1 MKVEK
6 SMNGSRQIT
15 RQLDILRTLQAR
27 QYGVRAKELAE
38 EFGVTVR
45 TIQRDLGDLGEAGFP
60 LYNERRGGQHVYWYL
75 MQSKELPSINF
86 PLLEVASLLFLED
99 MADALEGT
107 PFKDHLHAALR
118 RISLTL
124 PEPALRFLRRAAHM
138 YTPFV
143 RGGKSYVES
152 SQIIEDLNQALLE
165 RRVCRVTY
173 QTADSKICKTYPIEP
188 LRLFYFRGGL
198 YLISRVPAYN
208 QLITQ
213 AVERI
218 RALELTEERFEVPQD
233 LSVEE
238 RLEHSFGVVYEEP
251 FDVKIQFSREQAPYI
266 RERIWHPTQQIEEQ
280 EDGSLILSLHAGGR
294 YEIKSWILSYGA
306 TARVLE
312 PDWLRDQVAE
322 ELRTSLES
330 YQNG

>member
-1 MKVEK
+1 
-6 SMNGSRQIT
+6 MNGSRQIT

-27 QYGVRAKELAE
+27 TYGVRAKKLAE

-60 LYNERRGGQHVYWYL
+60 VYSERRGGQHVYWYL
-75 MQSKELPSINF
+75 LQSKELPSINF

-107 PFKDHLHAALR
+107 PFKDHLHSALR

-124 PEPALRFLRRAAHM
+124 PDPMPRFLRRAAHM
-138 YTPFV
+138 YTPFI
-143 RGGKSYVES
+143 RGGKSYAES
-152 SQIIEDLNQALLE
+152 HQIIEDLNQAMLK
-165 RRVCRVTY
+165 RTVCQVTY
-173 QTADSKICKTYPIEP
+173 KTVDSPQSKTYPIEP

-218 RALELTEERFEVPQD
+218 QALELTEETFQIPRD
-233 LSVEE
+233 LSVDE
-238 RLEHSFGVVYEEP
+238 RLEQSFGATYEKP
-251 FDVKIQFSREQAPYI
+251 FDVKIQFSREQAPYV

-280 EDGSLILSLHAGGR
+280 KDGSSILSFRAGGQ
-294 YEIKSWILSYGA
+294 YEIKSWILSHGA
-306 TARVLE
+306 SARVLE

-322 ELRTSLES
+322 ELRTGLES
-330 YQNG
+330 YQNS